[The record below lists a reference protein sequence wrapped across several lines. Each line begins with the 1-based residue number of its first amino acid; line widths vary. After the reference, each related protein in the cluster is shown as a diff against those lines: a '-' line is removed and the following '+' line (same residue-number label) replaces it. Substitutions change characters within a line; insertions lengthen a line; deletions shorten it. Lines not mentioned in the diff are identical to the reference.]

1 MMPWVGHS
9 IDEGRWT
16 DDCVTSILCMLV
28 VIIVIDGCVAAQLLH
43 HITKIEHEIA
53 QGTTDDQS
61 SKTSV

>member
-9 IDEGRWT
+9 KDEGRWT
-16 DDCVTSILCMLV
+16 DDYVTSICMLV
-28 VIIVIDGCVAAQLLH
+28 VIDGCVAAQLLH